1 MHSLS
6 SVFSV
11 LSLKC
16 MACSSIESWDKCKDL
31 EVSMTCPAYASEQ
44 CVKLYFKTSSVES
57 FIQMCGTDAY
67 CDEKTNPS
75 CKEAIG
81 SCECDVYCCKGDDCN
96 GGTGTRISGILLVS
110 CALASLM
117 IFYKA

>member
-1 MHSLS
+1 
-6 SVFSV
+6 
-11 LSLKC
+11 
-16 MACSSIESWDKCKDL
+16 MACGSVKSWDDCKDL

-44 CVKLYFKTSSVES
+44 CVKLYFKTPSGES
-57 FIQMCGTDAY
+57 FIKSCGTDAY
-67 CDEKTNPS
+67 CNKETNPTCEQAS
-75 CKEAIG
+75 DYY
-81 SCECDVYCCKGDDCN
+81 ECDIYCCKGDNCN